1 MFSGINSL
9 SEEKLNEYIQSN
21 LTIIAMW
28 NNKKCRSCD
37 LELFTL
43 WKMPYSYVEYSNVI
57 VAATNVG
64 VNKTFDEL
72 YQIKEDVES
81 PQYRL
86 FVHGVSSPYVN
97 RENLPTYEWIKS
109 VTGYTPRK
117 EYIFPLTDHNYGHL
131 KTKYSDRN
139 ILILF
144 CKPSNPDCLN
154 LISGYLTDAV
164 LFRVSLR
171 HFRLPCRTLA
181 IPSSLTSIVLSTPIS
196 VAFISCLPILPSA
209 SSLLEPSLRSM
220 RV

>member
-1 MFSGINSL
+1 MCSGINSL
-9 SEEKLNEYIQSN
+9 SEEKLNEYIESN
-21 LTIIAMW
+21 LTVIAMW
-28 NNKKCRSCD
+28 NNKKCRNCD

-43 WKMPYSYVEYSNVI
+43 WKMPYSYVEYSEVI
-57 VAATNVG
+57 IAATNVG
-64 VNKTFDEL
+64 VNKTFDEM
-72 YQIKEDVES
+72 YQIKENVES

-86 FVHGVSSPYVN
+86 FVHGVSTPYVN

-144 CKPSNPDCLN
+144 CKPANPDCLN

-164 LFRVSLR
+164 LFRV
-171 HFRLPCRTLA
+171 LPAVLPLPPRTLA
-181 IPSSLTSIVLSTPIS
+181 IPSLPTSIVLCTPIS
-196 VAFISCLPILPSA
+196 AAFTSFLPTLPSV
-209 SSLLEPSLRSM
+209 SSRPAPSSRST

>member
-1 MFSGINSL
+1 MCSGINSL
-9 SEEKLNEYIQSN
+9 SEEKLNEYIHSN

-28 NNKKCRSCD
+28 NNKKCRNCD

-57 VAATNVG
+57 IAATNVG
-64 VNKTFDEL
+64 VNRTFDEL
-72 YQIKEDVES
+72 YQIKEDVER

-97 RENLPTYEWIKS
+97 RENLPTYEWIKG

-139 ILILF
+139 VLILF

-154 LISGYLTDAV
+154 LMSGYLTDAV

-171 HFRLPCRTLA
+171 RFPYLIEHSQFPLRLRRLF
-181 IPSSLTSIVLSTPIS
+181 SLP
-196 VAFISCLPILPSA
+196 
-209 SSLLEPSLRSM
+209 PSLQHSFRVFLSFLPLPRSGR
-220 RV
+220 RVRGR